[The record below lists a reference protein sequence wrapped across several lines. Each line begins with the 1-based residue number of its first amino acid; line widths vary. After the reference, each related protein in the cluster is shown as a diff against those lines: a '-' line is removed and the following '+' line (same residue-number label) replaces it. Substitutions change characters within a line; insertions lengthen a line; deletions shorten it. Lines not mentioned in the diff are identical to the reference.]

1 MKRPALHACVS
12 AAAIAAVCVA
22 VPAFA
27 ADPAPAA
34 ATAAPADTLA
44 EIVVTASTGTK
55 TKLDSSVSISSVSA
69 DVLNDFHPIS
79 EGDALRLLPGLQPNV
94 SGSGGN
100 GNFAVRGL
108 PVATGGATFVGLQ
121 EDGLPMVLYGD
132 IQFGNNDYWTKSSPT
147 DDRLEAIRGGTVAT
161 LASQAPGAVVNYI
174 SVTGK
179 GDGGFAEVEK
189 GLSYDW
195 TKLSFLERG
204 SLNDTLYYNVG
215 GYYDVGHGFRHAGY
229 NVSNSYL
236 IKGNI
241 TKEFDGNAG
250 YFRLLFKVADTH
262 EPNDPGGLVC
272 GNISGNSISGLTTCP
287 GFNVK
292 NQSIYSLNNANVQY
306 VDYNTG
312 GLASHPL
319 DGISTKE
326 SAIQAQLHYKWDNGL
341 TLDDNARVARMS
353 GGFASNFFNPAP
365 VAGLIGS
372 TVNGATVARA
382 VYANGPNAGKD
393 VSEALYNNNVE
404 IYTDIRNLDSIANN
418 LQLNWRGDLG
428 GGIRANLTAGWFFM
442 SQKIAMD
449 WHPGQFNAEASGSDP
464 APIDLIDS
472 AGNLLSANGYT
483 GYNNNWGAGVART
496 YDYTFTDNAPFA
508 DLILDANRFELDTS
522 IRDDINHG
530 SGSGVAS
537 SGTLLTL
544 TQNATNPVTGASQAV
559 KIPYYLADGTP
570 EVINYTKS
578 LLSWSV
584 GASYKATDALNLF
597 VRASRGT
604 RFNADRLTFGGN
616 FNANGT
622 LNTAGQTA
630 VADYVYQYEV
640 GLKNRGSLG
649 GAHYTVELT
658 GYYSHFNITTFELN
672 PVVCDALGYANGAC
686 PVSDKYK
693 TLGVEFYGTLR
704 YHGFSLIANMTA
716 NHAQQNP
723 SSLGTFV
730 RAHGIPDLSYSV
742 ATNYDITDKFAV
754 GVDVAGVT
762 SELQGYPSNVEW
774 PGSAVF
780 SANIKYRPV
789 KNLEVGVSAY
799 NLFNSLALQGAGNG
813 VVTTSGGTFVGAGT
827 AVPGR
832 STLAHV
838 KFTF

>member
-1 MKRPALHACVS
+1 MRPAMRTCVS
-12 AAAIAAVCVA
+12 VAAVAVA
-22 VPAFA
+22 CAASPAFA
-27 ADPAPAA
+27 ADQAPPPATTGAA
-34 ATAAPADTLA
+34 NDTLS

-55 TKLDSSVSISSVSA
+55 TKLDSSVSISSVPA
-69 DVLNDFHPIS
+69 DVLADFHPIS

-108 PVATGGATFVGLQ
+108 PVATGGATFVQLQ

-147 DDRLEAIRGGTVAT
+147 DDRLEAIRGGTVST

-179 GDGGFAEVEK
+179 GEGGFADIEK
-189 GLSYDW
+189 GVNYDW
-195 TKLSFLERG
+195 TKFSFLDRG
-204 SLNDTLYYNVG
+204 SLNDTMYYNVG
-215 GYYDVGHGFRHAGY
+215 GFYDVGHGMRHAGY

-241 TKEFDGNAG
+241 TKEFDGNQG

-272 GNISGNSISGLTTCP
+272 GNISGNAVSGLTTCP
-287 GFNVK
+287 GFNIK
-292 NQSIYSLNNANVQY
+292 TQSIYSLNNANVAY
-306 VDYNTG
+306 VDYNSG

-326 SAIQAQLHYKWDNGL
+326 ATIQAQLHYKWDNGL
-341 TLDDNARVARMS
+341 TLDDNFRVAQMS

-365 VAGLIGS
+365 TAGLIGS

-382 VYANGPNAGKD
+382 VYAAGPNAGQN
-393 VSEALYNNNVE
+393 VAEALYNNDVE
-404 IYTDIRNLDSIANN
+404 IYTDIRNLDSVANN
-418 LQLNWRGDLG
+418 LQLNWRGAFG
-428 GGIRANLTAGWFFM
+428 GVRANLTAGWFFM

-449 WHPGQFNAEASGSDP
+449 WHPGEYNAQASGSDP
-464 APIDLIDS
+464 APIDLLDA
-472 AGNLLSANGYT
+472 AGNLLTANGYA
-483 GYNNNWGAGVART
+483 GYNNNWGAGTART

-508 DLILDANRFELDTS
+508 DLILDADRFELDAS
-522 IRDDINHG
+522 VRDDINHG

-537 SGTLLTL
+537 SGTTYTL
-544 TQNATNPVTGASQAV
+544 TQNATNPVTGTTQAV
-559 KIPYYLADGTP
+559 QLPYYLPDGTP
-570 EVINYTKS
+570 EVINYTKD
-578 LLSWSV
+578 LVSWSV
-584 GASYKATDALNLF
+584 GASYKPTDSLNLF
-597 VRASRGT
+597 VRGSRGT

-622 LNTAGQTA
+622 LNTAGETA

-649 GAHYTVELT
+649 GAHYTLELT
-658 GYYSHFNITTFELN
+658 GYYSHFNITTYELN

-693 TLGVEFYGTLR
+693 TLGVELYATLR
-704 YHGFSLIANMTA
+704 YHGFSMIANMTA

-723 SSLGTFV
+723 STLGEWV
-730 RAHGIPDLSYSV
+730 KAHGIPDLSYSF
-742 ATNYDITDKFAV
+742 ATNYDITDKFAI
-754 GVDVAGVT
+754 GADIAGVT
-762 SELQGYPSNVEW
+762 KELQSYPSTIEW
-774 PGSAVF
+774 PGSAVV
-780 SANIKYRPV
+780 SANIKFRPV
-789 KNLEVGVSAY
+789 RNLELGISAY
-799 NLFNSLALQGAGNG
+799 NLFNALALQGAGNA
-813 VVTTSGGTFVGAGT
+813 VVTTSGNSFVGAAT
-827 AVPGR
+827 SVPGR